1 VCSRRISPIHMHE
14 GSRGSVAYLR
24 EKPRNTFVSVEE
36 GGTSVRESAVHG
48 TLVLTVGCAKDGQ
61 RVVKQARGD
70 IGLTFPYRVQG

>member
-1 VCSRRISPIHMHE
+1 MTKNLLMNIARSCGNINIVCSRRISPIHMHE

-48 TLVLTVGCAKDGQ
+48 TLVLTVG
-61 RVVKQARGD
+61 
-70 IGLTFPYRVQG
+70 FPYRVQG